1 MSGSNER
8 ESIREDFADLAGSLR
23 AYLEYHSE
31 CGTVGFPK
39 GPKQVAPTL
48 AASPSAA
55 SAPAQPQRPDALNS
69 IRESERETAFEPPP
83 FMASDLDPKPAPASV
98 RPPKPA
104 ALSVEARLRRLEVL
118 RAEVASCT
126 RCALSASRTHAVYSR
141 GNPEAQLCFVGE
153 APDAEE
159 DAQGLPFVGPAG
171 ELLNKMIVAMG
182 LDPERDV
189 YICTSVKCKPTAGAQ
204 PSAEEAVSCMPYLEE
219 QLELLS
225 PKVIVALGNVAA
237 TALLGTVTSMT
248 KLRGQWKLYRG
259 KIAVMPTYHPSML
272 LKPGAG
278 MAEAKKLAWLDLQ
291 AVMKELGLPQAPPK
305 K

>member
-1 MSGSNER
+1 MNSEEHDG
-8 ESIREDFADLAGSLR
+8 IREDFADLAGSLR

-39 GPKQVAPTL
+39 GPKQT
-48 AASPSAA
+48 
-55 SAPAQPQRPDALNS
+55 APALAPSPAPPMLNAPLSSQPAAAHA
-69 IRESERETAFEPPP
+69 SERETAFEPPP
-83 FMASDLDPKPAPASV
+83 FMASDLDPKPAPALV

-104 ALSVEARLRRLEVL
+104 ALSIEARLTRLDVL
-118 RAEVASCT
+118 RTEVASCT
-126 RCALSASRTHAVYSR
+126 RCGLSASRTQTVYSR

-159 DAQGLPFVGPAG
+159 DAQGQPFVGPTG
-171 ELLNKMIVAMG
+171 DLINKMIVAMG

-189 YICTSVKCKPTAGAQ
+189 YICTSVKCKPAESAQ
-204 PSAEEAVSCMPYLEE
+204 PSAEEAASCMPYLEE

-225 PKVIVALGNVAA
+225 PKVIVAMGNVAA
-237 TALLGTVTSMT
+237 TALLGTVTSMI

-272 LKPGAG
+272 LKPGPG
-278 MAEAKKLAWLDLQ
+278 QAEAKKLAWLDLQ
-291 AVMKELGLPQAPPK
+291 AVMKELGLPQVPQK